1 MDGGMNL
8 YMNEEIKT
16 SGTCDHGLGTEEGGY
31 FSAAQSE
38 KGRSESN

>member
-1 MDGGMNL
+1 MDGGMNS
-8 YMNEEIKT
+8 YTNEEIIT
-16 SGTCDHGLGTEEGGY
+16 SGTCDHGLGTEERDY